1 MRDLK
6 LIYSRHNLNEIA
18 SVITPKSIPYYELTL
33 VISGHLDYY
42 VDGAHI
48 SLDGGDAVFIRTG
61 QIRARKMPESV
72 CDYVSFNFEPHGEII
87 LPAEIKSALHSEEL
101 LLIAALDKMN
111 SRYYPDNEEKIG
123 HLLGCMLAL
132 LEDRVRMHN
141 LSRLTRSIISYIN
154 KNYRTRITLDDIAAL
169 TYFSPIYCDTVFK
182 RETGRSIIDYL
193 IDKRIEEAKKL
204 MLGNI
209 NKLSEIAELV
219 GFGDYNYFSRVFKKR
234 TGYTPSSYVKMM
246 FKVDG

>member
-6 LIYSRHNLNEIA
+6 LTYSRHNMTEIA
-18 SVITPKSIPYYELTL
+18 SVIMPQNVPFHELTL
-33 VISGHLDYY
+33 VISGHMDYY

-48 SLDGGDAVFIRTG
+48 PLDNGDAVFIRTG
-61 QIRARKMPESV
+61 QVRARKIPDMV
-72 CDYVSFNFEPHGEII
+72 CDYVSFNFESDGDIV
-87 LPAEIKSALHSEEL
+87 LPTHIKSAIHSEEL

-111 SRYYPDNEEKIG
+111 SRYYPENEEKIG

-132 LEDRVRMHN
+132 LEDRVKMHN
-141 LSRLTRSIISYIN
+141 LSRLTRSIMAYVN
-154 KNYRTRITLDDIAAL
+154 KNYRSKITLDDIATL

-182 RETGRSIIDYL
+182 RETGQSIIDFL

-209 NKLSEIAELV
+209 HRLSKISELV
-219 GFGDYNYFSRVFKKR
+219 GFTDYNYFSRVFKKR

-246 FKVDG
+246 FKIDR